1 MSVSEVYICG
11 SKYKIKSDVDK
22 DYIEQVASYV
32 TDKMKELEDKA
43 QVLTTSKI
51 AVMTAFSIADEL
63 FQLKQALE
71 KDNELIDKLEEK
83 INNFNK

>member
-32 TDKMKELEDKA
+32 TNKMEELEEKA

-63 FQLKQALE
+63 FQLKQAIKEDIELVDRLE
-71 KDNELIDKLEEK
+71 KKLSL
-83 INNFNK
+83 FNK